1 MVQFTDNY
9 PQRSDIMFISWS
21 NFGSKIK
28 FRCGFNC
35 NNTIYNFRSHIHQFT
50 EIVYCK
56 EGSLELTVNG
66 KTETMRPGD
75 MAIIPPYQ
83 VHSFHTP
90 KYVIRWICVFSD
102 HFIPKFVTLEQFVS
116 TPKSYVFHPDDSLIS
131 FLSDKLPNKR
141 ERPIQPSDEEIRV
154 MHLITAAI
162 YEDYLRKTELIS
174 TPKENALAN
183 ILLYI
188 RQHFKEEVTLSS
200 IGTSLGYSP
209 KYVSNCISRIQ
220 NYTLP
225 MLVNSLRVD
234 VAKELLVDTDMKV
247 IDIGK
252 ECGYNNEKSFYR
264 AFRAIT
270 STTPK
275 DYRLQK
281 RTKNI

>member
-1 MVQFTDNY
+1 
-9 PQRSDIMFISWS
+9 MFISWS
-21 NFGSKIK
+21 NFGSEIK
-28 FRCGFNC
+28 FRCGFNKRH
-35 NNTIYNFRSHIHQFT
+35 TVYDFRSHIHQFA

-90 KYVIRWICVFSD
+90 EYVIRWICVFSD
-102 HFIPKFVTLEQFVS
+102 HFIPSFVSLDEFVS
-116 TPKSYVFHPDDSLIS
+116 TPKQYVFHPDESLLS
-131 FLSDKLPNKR
+131 FISDKLPNTN
-141 ERPIQPSDEEIRV
+141 EHPIKPSGEELRT
-154 MHLITAAI
+154 MHLITTAI
-162 YEDYLRKTELIS
+162 YEDYLRKAELTS

-200 IGTSLGYSP
+200 IGASLGYSP

-220 NYTLP
+220 NYSLP
-225 MLVNSLRVD
+225 MLVNSLRID
-234 VAKELLVDTDMKV
+234 KAKELLVDTDMKI

-275 DYRLQK
+275 DYRIQK
-281 RTKNI
+281 RPKTI